1 MTFRKT
7 LLILILAG
15 ASSAA
20 VAQSSGTPEEQAACR
35 PDVRRFCGKL
45 PPGAGDMEYLKC
57 LEVHRDDLTKKCLA
71 VLVDHGR

>member
-7 LLILILAG
+7 FLILVLAA
-15 ASSAA
+15 ASSTAL
-20 VAQSSGTPEEQAACR
+20 AQSGTPQEQAACR

-45 PPGAGDMEYLKC
+45 PRNADNMEYLKC
-57 LEVHRDDLTKKCLA
+57 LELHRDDLTKKCLA